1 VQHAAGGNRA
11 TGKHATAPLRSS
23 NQAKDRSRATAAT
36 QAAQKQHPRM
46 QQEQQHQLQQHQR
59 RQSTPSEAAGQNVLQ
74 LQFTTLLEEMQIGC
88 PNESHDH
95 NTH

>member
-1 VQHAAGGNRA
+1 MQHAAGGNRA

-36 QAAQKQHPRM
+36 QAAQEQHPRI
-46 QQEQQHQLQQHQR
+46 QQEQQHQR